1 MMNKKE
7 KNEGKEKIRRK
18 KENKKRKNKEGE
30 K

>member
-1 MMNKKE
+1 MNKKE